1 MVMLKIKEQR
11 EEKKQQM
18 ELKKKIIETRSKEL
32 NCKSENKDGKGE
44 EPVLTWN
51 GKTVGEYLRPV

>member
-1 MVMLKIKEQR
+1 MMLKIKEQR

-18 ELKKKIIETRSKEL
+18 ELKKKIIEITSKEF
-32 NCKSENKDGKGE
+32 NCKSENKDGQGE

-51 GKTVGEYLRPV
+51 GKTVGGYLGPV